1 MKFFLLTWAIRGIGG
16 VKKELKLQRVLKEKE
31 LLVEMSRISEWRRF
45 ISEILSV
52 VSYSLRAHGRYSPW
66 NSPGQNPRV
75 GSLSLL
81 QGIFPTQGLNPGL
94 PCCRQILHQLSH
106 KGSPRILEWVAYPF
120 SSGPSKA
127 RNRTRVSCTAG
138 GFFTN

>member
-1 MKFFLLTWAIRGIGG
+1 MKFFLLTWAISGIGG

-75 GSLSLL
+75 GSLYLL
-81 QGIFPTQGLNPGL
+81 QGIFPTQGSNSGL
-94 PCCRQILHQLSH
+94 LQCRLILYQMSH
-106 KGSPRILEWVAYPF
+106 KGSYKGDVI
-120 SSGPSKA
+120 
-127 RNRTRVSCTAG
+127 
-138 GFFTN
+138 

>member
-66 NSPGQNPRV
+66 NSPGQNTGV
-75 GSLSLL
+75 GTLSLL
-81 QGIFPTQGLNPGL
+81 QSSQPRDQIQVSRITGL
-94 PCCRQILHQLSH
+94 
-106 KGSPRILEWVAYPF
+106 
-120 SSGPSKA
+120 
-127 RNRTRVSCTAG
+127 
-138 GFFTN
+138 FFIS

>member
-16 VKKELKLQRVLKEKE
+16 VKKELELQRVLKEKE

-66 NSPGQNPRV
+66 NSPG
-75 GSLSLL
+75 
-81 QGIFPTQGLNPGL
+81 
-94 PCCRQILHQLSH
+94 
-106 KGSPRILEWVAYPF
+106 
-120 SSGPSKA
+120 
-127 RNRTRVSCTAG
+127 
-138 GFFTN
+138 